1 MGADPS
7 QQQYA
12 GSLGRE
18 LPGSEFANAGQVPG
32 EELQPAQTLQQAKG
46 QQATGQE
53 ETDLNQGRIV
63 VAAQFRS
70 IGNCPRDVLV
80 EGEIDHRENGEGW
93 PQDRKKRRHKRDQA
107 RIDEYI
113 AQRVGASCVGNA
125 EFVSKP
131 EAEEAQRYRQSDDD
145 DARSP
150 RLGGI
155 AHECKK
161 AAKQSQPDAADRGEG
176 RIVPRHAGCRLLVQ
190 QDRNDPAQDREK
202 KKGCKDI
209 TLNG

>member
-1 MGADPS
+1 MGADAG

-18 LPGSEFANAGQVPG
+18 IPGSEFAGAGQVPG

-63 VAAQFRS
+63 VAAQFRCT
-70 IGNCPRDVLV
+70 GNCPCDILV
-80 EGEIDHRENGEGW
+80 KGEIDHRENGEGW
-93 PQDRKKRRHKRDQA
+93 PQDRKKRRHQRDQA

-125 EFVSKP
+125 VFVSKP
-131 EAEEAQRYRQSDDD
+131 EAEEAQRYRQADDD
-145 DARSP
+145 NSRSP

-161 AAKQSQPDAADRGEG
+161 AA
-176 RIVPRHAGCRLLVQ
+176 
-190 QDRNDPAQDREK
+190 
-202 KKGCKDI
+202 
-209 TLNG
+209 

>member
-1 MGADPS
+1 MGADPG

-12 GSLGRE
+12 GSLGCE
-18 LPGSEFANAGQVPG
+18 IPGSELVKAGQVPG
-32 EELQPAQTLQQAKG
+32 EALQPAQALQQAKA

-53 ETDLNQGRIV
+53 ETDLNQRRIV

-70 IGNCPRDVLV
+70 IGNCPRDILV
-80 EGEIDHRENGEGW
+80 EAEIDHRKDGEGW
-93 PQDRKKRRHKRDQA
+93 PQDRKKRRRKRDQA
-107 RIDEYI
+107 TICECI
-113 AQRVGASCVGNA
+113 AQCVGASCVGNA

-131 EAEEAQRYRQSDDD
+131 EAEDAQRYRQADHD

-161 AAKQSQPDAADRGEG
+161 AAKQSQPDGADRGEG
-176 RIVPRHAGCRLLVQ
+176 RTVPRHAGRRLLVQ
-190 QDRNDPAQDREK
+190 QDRNDPAQEREK

-209 TLNG
+209 SLNG